1 MHIGT
6 ASPVWHDRVWPRGKK
21 FWLFI
26 SGALFNAIIVYF
38 PMKLSEYLVILEHW
52 SDGHST
58 MVTSGL
64 DTSAQSTFA
73 VTDGR
78 QL

>member
-6 ASPVWHDRVWPRGKK
+6 ASPVWHDRVWPGGKN
-21 FWLFI
+21 FSLFLI
-26 SGALFNAIIVYF
+26 GALFNAIIIHF

-64 DTSAQSTFA
+64 DTSAQSTLA
-73 VTDGR
+73 VIDGR

>member
-1 MHIGT
+1 
-6 ASPVWHDRVWPRGKK
+6 
-21 FWLFI
+21 
-26 SGALFNAIIVYF
+26 
-38 PMKLSEYLVILEHW
+38 MKLSEYLVILEHW

-64 DTSAQSTFA
+64 DTSAQSTLA